1 MIVTLIPPEYI
12 NKEWSKAAPLI
23 LKGIQYDGGR
33 WNIGAVYT
41 ACTEG
46 LQHLFVVY
54 DDKFENMKAALT
66 TKFVD
71 YPNIR
76 GLQVLFTGGY
86 EGDLWF
92 PEMNKILKG
101 WAKDNNCKFVE
112 FTGRKGWQRKL
123 DKLGWKPEYVSFRME
138 V

>member
-33 WNIGAVYT
+33 WN
-41 ACTEG
+41 
-46 LQHLFVVY
+46 
-54 DDKFENMKAALT
+54 
-66 TKFVD
+66 
-71 YPNIR
+71 
-76 GLQVLFTGGY
+76 
-86 EGDLWF
+86 
-92 PEMNKILKG
+92 
-101 WAKDNNCKFVE
+101 KDNGCKFVE

>member
-1 MIVTLIPPEYI
+1 
-12 NKEWSKAAPLI
+12 
-23 LKGIQYDGGR
+23 
-33 WNIGAVYT
+33 
-41 ACTEG
+41 
-46 LQHLFVVY
+46 
-54 DDKFENMKAALT
+54 MKAALT

-76 GLQVLFTGGY
+76 GLKVLFTGGY

-101 WAKDNNCKFVE
+101 WAKDNGCKFVE

>member
-54 DDKFENMKAALT
+54 ESSF
-66 TKFVD
+66 
-71 YPNIR
+71 
-76 GLQVLFTGGY
+76 
-86 EGDLWF
+86 
-92 PEMNKILKG
+92 
-101 WAKDNNCKFVE
+101 NN
-112 FTGRKGWQRKL
+112 
-123 DKLGWKPEYVSFRME
+123 
-138 V
+138 